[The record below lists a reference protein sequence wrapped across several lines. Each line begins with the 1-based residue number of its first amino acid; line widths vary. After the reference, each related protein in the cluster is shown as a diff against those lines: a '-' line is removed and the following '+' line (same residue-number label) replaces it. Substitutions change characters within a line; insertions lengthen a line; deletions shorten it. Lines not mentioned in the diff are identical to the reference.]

1 MSCAHAPY
9 NCKRKNKTI
18 LLDNHTHRLLVAP
31 NYNALVTHLEMD
43 KDLLYKYISGQTSE
57 QEEKTIVD
65 WLDANPDNQKELNTL
80 WAMQEAII
88 ANIPYKHHTRLH
100 LPLKRPKWYRTR
112 FIRICTQA
120 AAVLLLVAG
129 SWYAS
134 RTVIIED
141 TAKQYLSVAAPAGQR
156 IDITLQDGTVVC
168 LNSGA
173 KLEYPVRFNK
183 NRRVKL
189 SGEAMFNVEH
199 DATHPFIVET
209 FACDVEVLGTKF
221 NVTANE
227 QTHDFATA
235 LLRGKVKVTNK
246 LACDD
251 QIILDPNEKVC
262 LNGNRLVLTKIE
274 NTDDYL
280 WTEGILNLVGHSFI
294 DIIAKMGKT
303 YGVKIEVET
312 MGSPQIDVIRGKIP
326 VNMGLDYALRTLQ
339 EITPFEYEK
348 DENNIIHIK

>member
-1 MSCAHAPY
+1 
-9 NCKRKNKTI
+9 
-18 LLDNHTHRLLVAP
+18 
-31 NYNALVTHLEMD
+31 MD
-43 KDLLYKYISGQTSE
+43 KELLYKYINGQTSE

-65 WLDANPDNQKELNTL
+65 WLDADPNNQKELNAL
-80 WAMQEAII
+80 WSMQDALI
-88 ANIPYKHHTRLH
+88 ANVPYPHHPHLH
-100 LPLKRPKWYRTR
+100 LPTRRPKWYRQR

-156 IDITLQDGTVVC
+156 IDITLQDGTSVC
-168 LNSGA
+168 LNSEA
-173 KLEYPVRFNK
+173 KLEYPIRFNR

-199 DATHPFIVET
+199 DAARPFIVET

-227 QTHDFATA
+227 LTHDFTTA

-246 LACDD
+246 LASGD

-262 LNGNRLVLTKIE
+262 LNGNRLVLTRIE

-280 WTEGILNLVGHSFI
+280 WTEGILNLVGHPFA
-294 DIIAKMGKT
+294 DIIAKMEKT
-303 YGVKIEVET
+303 YGVKIQIQTAEL
-312 MGSPQIDVIRGKIP
+312 PQIDVIRGKIP
-326 VNMGLDYALRTLQ
+326 VNMGLDYALRALQ
-339 EITPFEYEK
+339 KITPFQYEK
-348 DENNIIHIK
+348 DENNVIHIK

>member
-1 MSCAHAPY
+1 
-9 NCKRKNKTI
+9 
-18 LLDNHTHRLLVAP
+18 
-31 NYNALVTHLEMD
+31 MD
-43 KDLLYKYISGQTSE
+43 KELLYKYINGQTSE

-65 WLDANPDNQKELNTL
+65 WLDANPNNQKELNAL
-80 WAMQEAII
+80 WSMQDALI
-88 ANIPYKHHTRLH
+88 ANVPYPHHPHLH
-100 LPLKRPKWYRTR
+100 LPTRRLKWYRQR

-120 AAVLLLVAG
+120 SAVLLLVAG

-156 IDITLQDGTVVC
+156 IDITLQAGTSVC

-173 KLEYPVRFNK
+173 KLEYPIRFNR

-199 DATHPFIVET
+199 DAAHPFIVET

-221 NVTANE
+221 NVTADE
-227 QTHDFATA
+227 LTHDFTTA

-246 LACDD
+246 LASGD

-262 LNGNRLVLTKIE
+262 LNGKRLVLTRIE

-280 WTEGILNLVGHSFI
+280 WTEGILNLVGHPFA
-294 DIIAKMGKT
+294 DIIAKMEKT
-303 YGVKIEVET
+303 YGVKIQIQTAEL
-312 MGSPQIDVIRGKIP
+312 PQIDVIRGKIP
-326 VNMGLDYALRTLQ
+326 VNMGLDYALRALQ
-339 EITPFEYEK
+339 KITPFQYEK
-348 DENNIIHIK
+348 DENNVIHIK